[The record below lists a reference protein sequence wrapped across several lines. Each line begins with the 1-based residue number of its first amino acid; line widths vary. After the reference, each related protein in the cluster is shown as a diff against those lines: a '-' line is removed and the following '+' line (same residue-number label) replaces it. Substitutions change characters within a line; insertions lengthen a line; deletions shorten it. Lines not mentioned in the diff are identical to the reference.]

1 MYKNVKSVFNDL
13 CSNLKV
19 DNKLCNEI
27 EKFKNNFITR
37 NKDHAEFFGGNL
49 TGVHVVK
56 FTSNDR
62 IDWFE
67 NIIKTDE
74 DILKP
79 ELNKLIN
86 PLYYKI
92 AGDVFNLSC
101 VWLAHV
107 IRNSSK
113 ITNSKIKIRAQEDVF
128 TILQFRFI
136 TSRMTRHWPFP
147 CSKEVAEA
155 TLANMSNK
163 YDIKRKGSWLNVIT
177 DRSKDIVSDKS
188 IHKNTITKMEI
199 DISNKG
205 ESVGYLLTDTQGRN
219 KELLKNIYN
228 LQKETQEA
236 GFKINSSS
244 ATYIELDGTV
254 TLKDKQKSLEIYKNY
269 LDSII
274 GHKSSFIKLEL
285 VEIIERTNKT
295 MSPQLFRETLGWISD
310 TYSKNNNEKVKL
322 MDLID
327 RIMYHLISYMY
338 KNRNIMKNKSDVTG
352 LISKMKGIYTS
363 SKSTDETLL
372 SIRKDLEDLVK
383 KVTNNKSQSALAAV
397 RTGILLYIILRTF
410 TMNHYQG

>member
-1 MYKNVKSVFNDL
+1 MYKNVKAVFDDL
-13 CSNLKV
+13 CSHLKI
-19 DNKLCNEI
+19 DEKLCKEI
-27 EKFKNNFITR
+27 ERFKNNFITK

-56 FTSNDR
+56 FTINDR

-67 NIIKTDE
+67 DILDTEE
-74 DILKP
+74 DILTP

-86 PLYYKI
+86 PTYYKI

-101 VWLAHV
+101 VWLAHS
-107 IRNSSK
+107 IRNSKK
-113 ITNSKIKIRAQEDVF
+113 ITNNKVRIQGQEDVF
-128 TILQFRFI
+128 TIMQFRFI
-136 TSRMTRHWPFP
+136 TSRMQRHWPFP

-163 YDIKRKGSWLNVIT
+163 YDIKRKGSWLDVIT
-177 DRSKDIVSDKS
+177 DRSKDIVSDTS
-188 IHKNTITKMEI
+188 IHKNIISKMHV
-199 DISNKG
+199 DIRNSG
-205 ESVGYLLTDTQGRN
+205 ESIGYLLTDTQGRN

-228 LQKETQEA
+228 LQKETQES

-244 ATYIELDGTV
+244 TTMVELDGTV
-254 TLKDKQKSLEIYKNY
+254 TIKDKQKALEIYKNY

-274 GHKSSFIKLEL
+274 GYKSSFIKLEL
-285 VEIIERTNKT
+285 VEIIERINKT
-295 MSPQLFRETLGWISD
+295 MPPQLFRSTLGWISD
-310 TYSKNNNEKVKL
+310 TYSKNDRNKLEL

-327 RIMYHLISYMY
+327 RIMHHLISYLY

-372 SIRKDLEDLVK
+372 SIRSDLEDIVRK
-383 KVTNNKSQSALAAV
+383 ATNNKSQSALAAT